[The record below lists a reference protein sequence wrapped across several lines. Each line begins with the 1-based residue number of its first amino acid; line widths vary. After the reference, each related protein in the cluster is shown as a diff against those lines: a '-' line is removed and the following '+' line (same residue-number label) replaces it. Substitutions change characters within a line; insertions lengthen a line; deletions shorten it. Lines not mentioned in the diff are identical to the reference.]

1 MKNNFFFME
10 KYNKKKKKKTLDNYL
25 FKPSFNE
32 KKLINQ

>member
-10 KYNKKKKKKTLDNYL
+10 KYNKKKKKTLDNYL